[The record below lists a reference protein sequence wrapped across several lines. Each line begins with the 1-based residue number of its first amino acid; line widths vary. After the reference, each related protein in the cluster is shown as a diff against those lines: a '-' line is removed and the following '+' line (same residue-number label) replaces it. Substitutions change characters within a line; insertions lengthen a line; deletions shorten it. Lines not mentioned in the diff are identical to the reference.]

1 MEPMDSLGT
10 WPRPVPADD
19 RDFDVQVMRRLRT
32 ASGDDGAAG
41 RPSLGERL
49 GTSLLLVVP
58 VLTALAVVLLWQQW
72 SRSGSLLLL
81 ALIAVLLVATALWW
95 TARLRR
101 AFATA
106 QGRLGARLANV
117 VDHGVGVVRE
127 LALEPVGQDGAATGS
142 SPASSTASSSTSS
155 TEDGTGEV
163 TGEVTEDGAGSAAVD
178 GGRVRARLGLSV
190 TPVQGDRFST
200 VVEAVYD
207 AEAALL
213 LEVGSHGPVRFLRD
227 DPEGT
232 TVIDTRL
239 SEEQVAQV
247 YRGAALN

>member
-32 ASGDDGAAG
+32 APGEDGAPD

-72 SRSGSLLLL
+72 SRSGSVLYL
-81 ALIAVLLVATALWW
+81 ALVAVVLVATALWW
-95 TARLRR
+95 TARLKR
-101 AFATA
+101 AFSTA

-117 VDHGVGVVRE
+117 VEHGVGVVRE
-127 LALEPVGQDGAATGS
+127 VALEPVAEDAETAGNPSESTAGDAATS
-142 SPASSTASSSTSS
+142 
-155 TEDGTGEV
+155 
-163 TGEVTEDGAGSAAVD
+163 
-178 GGRVRARLGLSV
+178 GGRVRARLELSV
-190 TPVQGDRFST
+190 TPVRGDRFST
-200 VVEAVYD
+200 SVEALYD
-207 AEAALL
+207 ADAALL
-213 LEVGSHGPVRFLRD
+213 LETGSHGPVRFLRD

>member
-10 WPRPVPADD
+10 WPRPVPAGD

-32 ASGDDGAAG
+32 ARGDDGAPD

-58 VLTALAVVLLWQQW
+58 ALTALAVVLLWQQW
-72 SRSGSLLLL
+72 SRSGSVLFL
-81 ALIAVLLVATALWW
+81 ALIAVVLVATALWW
-95 TARLRR
+95 TARLKR
-101 AFATA
+101 AFTTA

-117 VDHGVGVVRE
+117 VEHGVGVARE
-127 LALEPVGQDGAATGS
+127 ITLEPVAEDAEAAGSTAGSTAGDAATS
-142 SPASSTASSSTSS
+142 
-155 TEDGTGEV
+155 
-163 TGEVTEDGAGSAAVD
+163 
-178 GGRVRARLGLSV
+178 GGRVRARLELSV
-190 TPVQGDRFST
+190 TPVRGNRFST
-200 VVEAVYD
+200 SVEALYD
-207 AEAALL
+207 ADAALL

>member
-1 MEPMDSLGT
+1 MDSLGT

-32 ASGDDGAAG
+32 ASGDDEAAG

-72 SRSGSLLLL
+72 SRSGSPLLL

-95 TARLRR
+95 TARFRR

-127 LALEPVGQDGAATGS
+127 LDLEPVGQDAAATGS
-142 SPASSTASSSTSS
+142 SRASSA
-155 TEDGTGEV
+155 EDGTGEV
-163 TGEVTEDGAGSAAVD
+163 TGEVTENGAGN

-207 AEAALL
+207 TEAALL

>member
-32 ASGDDGAAG
+32 APGEDGAPD

-72 SRSGSLLLL
+72 SRSGSVLYL
-81 ALIAVLLVATALWW
+81 ALVAVVLVATALWW
-95 TARLRR
+95 TARLKR
-101 AFATA
+101 AFSTA

-117 VDHGVGVVRE
+117 VEHGVGVVRE
-127 LALEPVGQDGAATGS
+127 IALEPVAPDASASGRTDGSTAADAATG
-142 SPASSTASSSTSS
+142 
-155 TEDGTGEV
+155 
-163 TGEVTEDGAGSAAVD
+163 
-178 GGRVRARLGLSV
+178 GGRVRARLELSV
-190 TPVQGDRFST
+190 TPVRGERFST
-200 VVEAVYD
+200 SVEALYD
-207 AEAALL
+207 ADAALL
-213 LEVGSHGPVRFLRD
+213 LETGSHGPVRFLRD

>member
-32 ASGDDGAAG
+32 AGGDGGATD

-58 VLTALAVVLLWQQW
+58 MLTALAVVLLWQQW
-72 SRSGSLLLL
+72 SRSGSVLPLVVV
-81 ALIAVLLVATALWW
+81 AVLLVATALWW
-95 TARLRR
+95 TTRLRR

-117 VDHGVGVVRE
+117 VDHGVGVVRDII
-127 LALEPVGQDGAATGS
+127 LEPVAGDTEPGGTTAGSTAGGADSTAGGAA
-142 SPASSTASSSTSS
+142 
-155 TEDGTGEV
+155 
-163 TGEVTEDGAGSAAVD
+163 AG
-178 GGRVRARLGLSV
+178 GGRVRARLELSV
-190 TPVQGDRFST
+190 TPVRGDRFST
-200 VVEAVYD
+200 SVEAIYD
-207 AEAALL
+207 ADAALL

-232 TVIDTRL
+232 AVIDTRL
-239 SEEQVAQV
+239 SEEQVAQI

>member
-32 ASGDDGAAG
+32 APGEDGAPD

-72 SRSGSLLLL
+72 SRSGSVLYL
-81 ALIAVLLVATALWW
+81 ALVAVVLVATALWW
-95 TARLRR
+95 TARLKR
-101 AFATA
+101 AFSTA

-117 VDHGVGVVRE
+117 VEHGVAVVRE
-127 LALEPVGQDGAATGS
+127 VVLEPVAGDADAAGSPDG
-142 SPASSTASSSTSS
+142 STA
-155 TEDGTGEV
+155 
-163 TGEVTEDGAGSAAVD
+163 ANAAAS
-178 GGRVRARLGLSV
+178 GGRVRARLELSV
-190 TPVQGDRFST
+190 TPVRGDRFST
-200 VVEAVYD
+200 SVEALYD
-207 AEAALL
+207 ADAALL
-213 LEVGSHGPVRFLRD
+213 LETGSHGPVRFLRD

>member
-1 MEPMDSLGT
+1 MDPMDSLGT

-32 ASGDDGAAG
+32 APGDAGAPD

-72 SRSGSLLLL
+72 SRSGSALFL
-81 ALIAVLLVATALWW
+81 ALVAVLLVATALWW
-95 TARLRR
+95 TARLKR

-106 QGRLGARLANV
+106 QGRLGARLAHV
-117 VDHGVGVVRE
+117 VEHGVGVVRE
-127 LALEPVGQDGAATGS
+127 ITLEPVAEDAETAGNTADTAGTTAGDAATS
-142 SPASSTASSSTSS
+142 
-155 TEDGTGEV
+155 
-163 TGEVTEDGAGSAAVD
+163 
-178 GGRVRARLGLSV
+178 GGRVRARLELSV
-190 TPVQGDRFST
+190 TPVRGDRFST
-200 VVEAVYD
+200 SVEALYD
-207 AEAALL
+207 ADAALL
-213 LEVGSHGPVRFLRD
+213 LETGSHGPVRFLRD

-239 SEEQVAQV
+239 SAEQVAQI

>member
-1 MEPMDSLGT
+1 MDSLGT

-32 ASGDDGAAG
+32 ASGDDGAPD
-41 RPSLGERL
+41 RPSVGERL

-58 VLTALAVVLLWQQW
+58 VLSALAVVLLWQQW
-72 SRSGSLLLL
+72 SRSGSVLFL
-81 ALIAVLLVATALWW
+81 ALVAVVLVATALWW

-101 AFATA
+101 AFTTA
-106 QGRLGARLANV
+106 QGRLGSRLANV

-127 LALEPVGQDGAATGS
+127 LVLEPLGEDAAATGD
-142 SPASSTASSSTSS
+142 AS
-155 TEDGTGEV
+155 G
-163 TGEVTEDGAGSAAVD
+163 D
-178 GGRVRARLGLSV
+178 GGRVRARLELSV
-190 TPVQGDRFST
+190 TPVRGDRFST
-200 VVEAVYD
+200 VVEALYD

-227 DPEGT
+227 DPAGT

>member
-1 MEPMDSLGT
+1 MDSLGT

-32 ASGDDGAAG
+32 APGDGGAPD

-72 SRSGSLLLL
+72 SRSGSVLFL
-81 ALIAVLLVATALWW
+81 ALVAVLLVATALWW
-95 TARLRR
+95 TTRLRR
-101 AFATA
+101 AFTTA

-127 LALEPVGQDGAATGS
+127 LALEPVGEDAAATGD
-142 SPASSTASSSTSS
+142 PDEAA
-155 TEDGTGEV
+155 
-163 TGEVTEDGAGSAAVD
+163 AGG
-178 GGRVRARLGLSV
+178 GGRVRARLELSV

-200 VVEAVYD
+200 VVEALYD
-207 AEAALL
+207 ADAALL

>member
-1 MEPMDSLGT
+1 MDPMDSLGT

-32 ASGDDGAAG
+32 APGAAG
-41 RPSLGERL
+41 APDRPSLGERL

-72 SRSGSLLLL
+72 SRSGSVLFL
-81 ALIAVLLVATALWW
+81 ALVAVLLVATALWW
-95 TARLRR
+95 TARLKR

-106 QGRLGARLANV
+106 QGRLGARLAHV
-117 VDHGVGVVRE
+117 VEHGVGVVRE
-127 LALEPVGQDGAATGS
+127 ITLEPVAEDAETAGNTADTAGTTAGDAATS
-142 SPASSTASSSTSS
+142 
-155 TEDGTGEV
+155 
-163 TGEVTEDGAGSAAVD
+163 
-178 GGRVRARLGLSV
+178 GGRVRARLELSV
-190 TPVQGDRFST
+190 TPVRGDRFST
-200 VVEAVYD
+200 SVEALYD
-207 AEAALL
+207 ADAALL
-213 LEVGSHGPVRFLRD
+213 LETGSHGPVRFLRD

-239 SEEQVAQV
+239 SAEQVAQI

>member
-1 MEPMDSLGT
+1 MGPMDSLGT

-32 ASGDDGAAG
+32 ASGDDGATG

-58 VLTALAVVLLWQQW
+58 VLSALAVVLLWQQW
-72 SRSGSLLLL
+72 SRSGSVLFL
-81 ALIAVLLVATALWW
+81 ALVVVVLVVTALWW

-101 AFATA
+101 AFTTA
-106 QGRLGARLANV
+106 QGRLSSRLANV

-127 LALEPVGQDGAATGS
+127 LVLEPVAEDASAAERTDGSTAADAATG
-142 SPASSTASSSTSS
+142 
-155 TEDGTGEV
+155 
-163 TGEVTEDGAGSAAVD
+163 
-178 GGRVRARLGLSV
+178 GGRVRARLELSV
-190 TPVQGDRFST
+190 TPVRGDRFST
-200 VVEAVYD
+200 SVEALYD
-207 AEAALL
+207 ADAALL
-213 LEVGSHGPVRFLRD
+213 LETGSHGPVRFLRD

>member
-32 ASGDDGAAG
+32 APGEDGAPD

-72 SRSGSLLLL
+72 SRSGSVLYL
-81 ALIAVLLVATALWW
+81 ALVAVVLVATALWW
-95 TARLRR
+95 TARLKR
-101 AFATA
+101 AFSTA

-117 VDHGVGVVRE
+117 VEHGVGVVRE
-127 LALEPVGQDGAATGS
+127 LTLEPAGEDAA
-142 SPASSTASSSTSS
+142 A
-155 TEDGTGEV
+155 E
-163 TGEVTEDGAGSAAVD
+163 
-178 GGRVRARLGLSV
+178 GRVRARLELSV
-190 TPVQGDRFST
+190 TPVRGERFST
-200 VVEAVYD
+200 SVEALYD
-207 AEAALL
+207 ADAALL
-213 LEVGSHGPVRFLRD
+213 LETGSHGPVRFLRD

>member
-1 MEPMDSLGT
+1 MDSLGT

-32 ASGDDGAAG
+32 APGAHGAPD

-72 SRSGSLLLL
+72 SRSGSVLFL
-81 ALIAVLLVATALWW
+81 ALIAVVLVATALWW
-95 TARLRR
+95 TARLKR
-101 AFATA
+101 AFTTA
-106 QGRLGARLANV
+106 QGRLGARLAHV
-117 VDHGVGVVRE
+117 VEHGVGVVRE
-127 LALEPVGQDGAATGS
+127 ITLEPVAEDAQTAG
-142 SPASSTASSSTSS
+142 STADTAEST
-155 TEDGTGEV
+155 
-163 TGEVTEDGAGSAAVD
+163 AGDAPTS
-178 GGRVRARLGLSV
+178 GGRVRARLELSV
-190 TPVQGDRFST
+190 TPVRGDRFST
-200 VVEAVYD
+200 SVEALYD
-207 AEAALL
+207 ADAALL
-213 LEVGSHGPVRFLRD
+213 LEAGSHGPVRFLRD

-239 SEEQVAQV
+239 SEEQVAQI

>member
-32 ASGDDGAAG
+32 APGDGGVPD
-41 RPSLGERL
+41 RPSLAERL

-58 VLTALAVVLLWQQW
+58 VLTALAVVLMWQQW
-72 SRSGSLLLL
+72 SRSGSVLYL
-81 ALIAVLLVATALWW
+81 ALIAVALVVTALWW
-95 TARLRR
+95 TARLKR
-101 AFATA
+101 AFSTA

-117 VDHGVGVVRE
+117 VEHGVGVVR
-127 LALEPVGQDGAATGS
+127 AVVLEPVAEEASAERGDGSTAADAAT
-142 SPASSTASSSTSS
+142 
-155 TEDGTGEV
+155 
-163 TGEVTEDGAGSAAVD
+163 
-178 GGRVRARLGLSV
+178 GGRVRARLELSV
-190 TPVQGDRFST
+190 TPVRGERFST
-200 VVEAVYD
+200 SVEALYD
-207 AEAALL
+207 ADAALL
-213 LEVGSHGPVRFLRD
+213 LETGSHGPVRFLRD

>member
-32 ASGDDGAAG
+32 APGEDGAPD

-72 SRSGSLLLL
+72 SRSGSVLYL
-81 ALIAVLLVATALWW
+81 AHVAVVLVATALWW
-95 TARLRR
+95 TARLKR
-101 AFATA
+101 AFSTA

-117 VDHGVGVVRE
+117 VEHGVGVVRE
-127 LALEPVGQDGAATGS
+127 VALEPVAEDASAAGRTGGSTGGSTAADAAT
-142 SPASSTASSSTSS
+142 
-155 TEDGTGEV
+155 
-163 TGEVTEDGAGSAAVD
+163 D
-178 GGRVRARLGLSV
+178 GGRVRARLELSV
-190 TPVQGDRFST
+190 TPVRGDRFST
-200 VVEAVYD
+200 SVEALYD
-207 AEAALL
+207 ADAALL
-213 LEVGSHGPVRFLRD
+213 LETGSHGPVRFLRD

>member
-32 ASGDDGAAG
+32 APGEDGAPD

-72 SRSGSLLLL
+72 SRSGSVLYL
-81 ALIAVLLVATALWW
+81 ALVAVVLVATALWW
-95 TARLRR
+95 TARLKR
-101 AFATA
+101 AFSTA

-117 VDHGVGVVRE
+117 VEHGVGVVRE
-127 LALEPVGQDGAATGS
+127 VALEPVAEDASAAGRTGGSTAADAAT
-142 SPASSTASSSTSS
+142 
-155 TEDGTGEV
+155 
-163 TGEVTEDGAGSAAVD
+163 D
-178 GGRVRARLGLSV
+178 GGRVRARLELSV
-190 TPVQGDRFST
+190 TPVRGDRFST
-200 VVEAVYD
+200 SVEALYD
-207 AEAALL
+207 ADAALL
-213 LEVGSHGPVRFLRD
+213 LETGSHGPVRFLRD

>member
-1 MEPMDSLGT
+1 MDSLGT

-32 ASGDDGAAG
+32 AGGAHGAPD

-72 SRSGSLLLL
+72 SRSGSALFL
-81 ALIAVLLVATALWW
+81 ALIAVVLVATALWW
-95 TARLRR
+95 TARLKR
-101 AFATA
+101 AFTTA

-117 VDHGVGVVRE
+117 VEHGVGVVRE
-127 LALEPVGQDGAATGS
+127 ITLEPVAEDAETAGSTAATAEG
-142 SPASSTASSSTSS
+142 TAGDAATS
-155 TEDGTGEV
+155 
-163 TGEVTEDGAGSAAVD
+163 
-178 GGRVRARLGLSV
+178 GGRVRARLELSV
-190 TPVQGDRFST
+190 TPVRGDRFST
-200 VVEAVYD
+200 SVEALYD
-207 AEAALL
+207 ADAALL
-213 LEVGSHGPVRFLRD
+213 LEAGSHGPVRFLRD

-239 SEEQVAQV
+239 SEEQVAQI

>member
-32 ASGDDGAAG
+32 APGEDGAPD

-72 SRSGSLLLL
+72 SRSGSVLYL
-81 ALIAVLLVATALWW
+81 ALVAVVLVATALWW
-95 TARLRR
+95 TARLKR
-101 AFATA
+101 AFSTA

-117 VDHGVGVVRE
+117 VEHGVGVVRE
-127 LALEPVGQDGAATGS
+127 VALEPVAEDASAAGRTGESTGGSTAADAAT
-142 SPASSTASSSTSS
+142 
-155 TEDGTGEV
+155 
-163 TGEVTEDGAGSAAVD
+163 D
-178 GGRVRARLGLSV
+178 GGRVRARLELSV
-190 TPVQGDRFST
+190 TPVRGDRFST
-200 VVEAVYD
+200 SVEALYD
-207 AEAALL
+207 ADAALL
-213 LEVGSHGPVRFLRD
+213 LETGSHGPVRFLRD

>member
-1 MEPMDSLGT
+1 MESMDSLGT
-10 WPRPVPADD
+10 WPRPVPVDD

-32 ASGDDGAAG
+32 ATGDDGAPD

-72 SRSGSLLLL
+72 SRSGSALIL
-81 ALIAVLLVATALWW
+81 ALITVVLVATALWW
-95 TARLRR
+95 TARLKR
-101 AFATA
+101 AFTTA

-127 LALEPVGQDGAATGS
+127 IALEPVAGDAEATGNTAGDAATS
-142 SPASSTASSSTSS
+142 
-155 TEDGTGEV
+155 
-163 TGEVTEDGAGSAAVD
+163 
-178 GGRVRARLGLSV
+178 GGRVRARLELSV
-190 TPVQGDRFST
+190 TPVQGNRFST
-200 VVEAVYD
+200 SVETLYD
-207 AEAALL
+207 ADAALL

-239 SEEQVAQV
+239 SEEQVAQI

>member
-1 MEPMDSLGT
+1 MGPMDSLGT

-32 ASGDDGAAG
+32 APGAAG
-41 RPSLGERL
+41 APDRPSLGERL

-72 SRSGSLLLL
+72 SRSGSALFL
-81 ALIAVLLVATALWW
+81 ALIAVVLVATALWW
-95 TARLRR
+95 TARLKR
-101 AFATA
+101 AFTTA

-117 VDHGVGVVRE
+117 VEHGVAVVRE
-127 LALEPVGQDGAATGS
+127 ITLEPVAEDAETAGNTADAAESTAGDAATS
-142 SPASSTASSSTSS
+142 
-155 TEDGTGEV
+155 
-163 TGEVTEDGAGSAAVD
+163 
-178 GGRVRARLGLSV
+178 GGRVRARLELSV
-190 TPVQGDRFST
+190 TPVRGGRFST
-200 VVEAVYD
+200 SVEALYD
-207 AEAALL
+207 ADAALL
-213 LEVGSHGPVRFLRD
+213 LEAGSHGPVRFLRD

-239 SEEQVAQV
+239 SEEQVAQI

>member
-1 MEPMDSLGT
+1 MDSLGT

-127 LALEPVGQDGAATGS
+127 LALEPVGEDAAATGS
-142 SPASSTASSSTSS
+142 SPASSAASS

-163 TGEVTEDGAGSAAVD
+163 TGEVTENGAGSAAVD

-207 AEAALL
+207 AEAALF

>member
-32 ASGDDGAAG
+32 APGEDGAPD

-72 SRSGSLLLL
+72 SRSGSVLYL
-81 ALIAVLLVATALWW
+81 ALVAVVLVATALWW
-95 TARLRR
+95 TARLKR
-101 AFATA
+101 AFSTA

-117 VDHGVGVVRE
+117 VEHGVGVVRE
-127 LALEPVGQDGAATGS
+127 VALEPVAEDSSAAGRTGESTGGSRAADAAT
-142 SPASSTASSSTSS
+142 
-155 TEDGTGEV
+155 
-163 TGEVTEDGAGSAAVD
+163 D
-178 GGRVRARLGLSV
+178 GGRVRARLELSV
-190 TPVQGDRFST
+190 TPVRGDRFST
-200 VVEAVYD
+200 SVEALYD
-207 AEAALL
+207 ADAALL
-213 LEVGSHGPVRFLRD
+213 LETGSHGPVRFLRD

>member
-32 ASGDDGAAG
+32 APGEDGAPD

-72 SRSGSLLLL
+72 SRSGSVLYL
-81 ALIAVLLVATALWW
+81 ALVAVVLVATALWW
-95 TARLRR
+95 TARLKR
-101 AFATA
+101 AFSTA

-117 VDHGVGVVRE
+117 VEHGVGVVRE
-127 LALEPVGQDGAATGS
+127 IALEPVAEDASAAERTDG
-142 SPASSTASSSTSS
+142 STAA
-155 TEDGTGEV
+155 DPGTG
-163 TGEVTEDGAGSAAVD
+163 
-178 GGRVRARLGLSV
+178 GGRVRARLELSV
-190 TPVQGDRFST
+190 TPVRGDRFST
-200 VVEAVYD
+200 SVEALYD
-207 AEAALL
+207 ADAALL
-213 LEVGSHGPVRFLRD
+213 LETGSHGPVRFLRD

>member
-32 ASGDDGAAG
+32 APGAAG
-41 RPSLGERL
+41 APDRPSLGERL

-72 SRSGSLLLL
+72 SRSGSVLFL
-81 ALIAVLLVATALWW
+81 ALIAVVLVATALWW
-95 TARLRR
+95 TARLKR
-101 AFATA
+101 AFTTA
-106 QGRLGARLANV
+106 QGRLGARLAHV
-117 VDHGVGVVRE
+117 VEHGVGVVRE
-127 LALEPVGQDGAATGS
+127 ITLEPVAEDAETAGSTAESTAGDAATS
-142 SPASSTASSSTSS
+142 
-155 TEDGTGEV
+155 
-163 TGEVTEDGAGSAAVD
+163 
-178 GGRVRARLGLSV
+178 GGRVRARLELSV
-190 TPVQGDRFST
+190 TPVRGDRFST
-200 VVEAVYD
+200 SVEALYD
-207 AEAALL
+207 ADAALL
-213 LEVGSHGPVRFLRD
+213 LEAGSHGPVRFLRD

-239 SEEQVAQV
+239 SEEQVAQI

>member
-1 MEPMDSLGT
+1 MDSLGT

-32 ASGDDGAAG
+32 APGDDGAPD

-72 SRSGSLLLL
+72 SRSGSVLLL
-81 ALIAVLLVATALWW
+81 ALVAVLLVATALWW
-95 TARLRR
+95 TARMKR
-101 AFATA
+101 AFRTA
-106 QGRLGARLANV
+106 QGRLGSRLAHV

-127 LALEPVGQDGAATGS
+127 IALEPVAEEEHRRANAGAEAAEE
-142 SPASSTASSSTSS
+142 SP
-155 TEDGTGEV
+155 
-163 TGEVTEDGAGSAAVD
+163 GA
-178 GGRVRARLGLSV
+178 GGRVRARLRLSV
-190 TPVQGDRFST
+190 NPVRGSGFST
-200 VVEAVYD
+200 DVEAVYD
-207 AEAALL
+207 ADAALL

-239 SEEQVAQV
+239 TEEQVQQV

>member
-32 ASGDDGAAG
+32 APGEDGAPD

-72 SRSGSLLLL
+72 SRSGSVLYL
-81 ALIAVLLVATALWW
+81 ALVAVVLVATALWW
-95 TARLRR
+95 TARLKR
-101 AFATA
+101 AFSTA

-117 VDHGVGVVRE
+117 VEHGVGVVRE
-127 LALEPVGQDGAATGS
+127 VALEPVAEDASAAGRTGGSTGGSTAADAAT
-142 SPASSTASSSTSS
+142 
-155 TEDGTGEV
+155 
-163 TGEVTEDGAGSAAVD
+163 D
-178 GGRVRARLGLSV
+178 GGRVRARLELSV
-190 TPVQGDRFST
+190 TPVRGGRFST
-200 VVEAVYD
+200 SVEALYD
-207 AEAALL
+207 ADAALL
-213 LEVGSHGPVRFLRD
+213 LETGSHGPVRFLRD

>member
-32 ASGDDGAAG
+32 APGEDGAPD

-72 SRSGSLLLL
+72 SRSGSVLYL
-81 ALIAVLLVATALWW
+81 ALVAVVLVATALWW
-95 TARLRR
+95 TARLKR
-101 AFATA
+101 AFSTA

-117 VDHGVGVVRE
+117 VEHGVGVVRE
-127 LALEPVGQDGAATGS
+127 IALEPVAEDASAAGRTDG
-142 SPASSTASSSTSS
+142 STAA
-155 TEDGTGEV
+155 DAGTG
-163 TGEVTEDGAGSAAVD
+163 
-178 GGRVRARLGLSV
+178 GGRVRARLELSV
-190 TPVQGDRFST
+190 TPVRGERFST
-200 VVEAVYD
+200 SVEALYD
-207 AEAALL
+207 ADAALL
-213 LEVGSHGPVRFLRD
+213 LETGSHGPVRFLRD